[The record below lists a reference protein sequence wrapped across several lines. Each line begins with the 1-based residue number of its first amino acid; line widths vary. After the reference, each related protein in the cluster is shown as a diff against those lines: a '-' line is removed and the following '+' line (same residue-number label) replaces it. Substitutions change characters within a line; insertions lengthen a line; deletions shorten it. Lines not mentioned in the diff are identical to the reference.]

1 VSLTD
6 SSQARKLRT
15 RFPILLAARS
25 VCIGSAVSLCFPI
38 ASVVFGQTSPPPQV
52 VTQDPPGIPGKFVDI
67 SQSSG
72 VRFQGVASHTSTKY
86 LLETMGS
93 GVAFF
98 DYDNDGLLDIFF
110 VNGAHLDNPTTKGTI
125 PQKSGPQDWN
135 RLYHQKK
142 DGTFEDVTERSGLK
156 GVGYGMGVAVG
167 DFDNDGFEDLYETAY
182 GGNRLY
188 HNNGNGSFTDI
199 TESSGTGGIADVLE
213 GFVSLVQMNGSDP
226 FGAPT
231 INRPWMNRTDA
242 MQAAQDKADAAFDL
256 FRVLDL
262 PFYTFHDR
270 DITPDG
276 ETLRESITNLH
287 TMSDYLAKKMESS
300 KTRLLWGTA
309 NLFSHPRFMSGAA
322 TNPDPEVFAY
332 SATTIKH
339 CMDVTKKLGGENY
352 VLWGGREG
360 YETLL
365 NTSLKRELE
374 QMGRMLT
381 LVVEYKH
388 KIGFSGQILLEPKPK
403 EPTVH
408 QYDFDTATVF
418 GFLKRFGLENEVK
431 VNLEAN
437 HALLAGHTFEHEI
450 AMAADLGILGSLD
463 INRGDPLLGWDT
475 DQFPTDLYSMTLAM
489 YHVIQAG
496 GLGRGGMN
504 FEAKVRRQS
513 TEPEDLLHAHIGGVD
528 MCARAFLIAAKI
540 HEEGRLADIVDER
553 YAGWNLPENK
563 AMLAGKEPLE
573 AIAARS
579 EERNINPQP
588 RSGRQEQLENLINRH
603 L

>member
-1 VSLTD
+1 MDRSIF
-6 SSQARKLRT
+6 SS
-15 RFPILLAARS
+15 FPT
-25 VCIGSAVSLCFPI
+25 V
-38 ASVVFGQTSPPPQV
+38 
-52 VTQDPPGIPGKFVDI
+52 
-67 SQSSG
+67 
-72 VRFQGVASHTSTKY
+72 KY
-86 LLETMGS
+86 EG
-93 GVAFF
+93 
-98 DYDNDGLLDIFF
+98 
-110 VNGAHLDNPTTKGTI
+110 
-125 PQKSGPQDWN
+125 
-135 RLYHQKK
+135 
-142 DGTFEDVTERSGLK
+142 
-156 GVGYGMGVAVG
+156 
-167 DFDNDGFEDLYETAY
+167 
-182 GGNRLY
+182 
-188 HNNGNGSFTDI
+188 
-199 TESSGTGGIADVLE
+199 TESTSDLAYRWYDADRTVLGKPLRE
-213 GFVSLVQMNGSDP
+213 HLRFAVAYWHSLAMNGSDP

-231 INRPWMNRTDA
+231 IRRPWMDRSDA
-242 MQAAQDKADAAFDL
+242 MPAAQDKADAAFDL

-276 ETLRESITNLH
+276 DTLRESIANLH
-287 TMSDYLAKKMESS
+287 GMSDYLAKKMESS

-418 GFLKRFGLENEVK
+418 GFLKRFGLESEVK

-450 AMAADLGILGSLD
+450 ATAGDLGILGSLD

-504 FEAKVRRQS
+504 FDAKVRRQS
-513 TEPEDLLHAHIGGVD
+513 TEPEDLLYAHIGGVD
-528 MCARAFLIAAKI
+528 MCARAFLIATKI
-540 HEEGRLADIVDER
+540 HEEGRLAEIVDAR

-579 EERNINPQP
+579 EERDINPQP
-588 RSGRQEQLENLINRH
+588 RSGRQEQLENLINRY